1 MSGSIGGG
9 GHNSQDFEL
18 NLASII
24 DCFTV
29 LIAFMLVSSAF
40 LSIGILDA
48 GIAAAGTTSTNATP
62 PAVNIAVELN
72 KNQTFEIKVTG
83 KATSNVKVA
92 RGKTEEGWDF
102 DALSQQLQAMKGKW
116 PDVQALTVTAEN
128 KIEYREIV
136 KTIETARKTHPAV
149 VLGGF

>member
-1 MSGSIGGG
+1 MSSIGGG
-9 GHNSQDFEL
+9 HGAGSQEFEL

-40 LSIGILDA
+40 VSIGILDA
-48 GIAAAGTTSTNATP
+48 GIAAAGQTAASTTP
-62 PAVNIAVELN
+62 PAVTISVELG
-72 KNQTFEIKVTG
+72 KDQGFEIKVTG
-83 KATSNVKVA
+83 KATLNAKVA
-92 RGKTEEGWDF
+92 KGAAGWDF
-102 DALSQQLQAMKGKW
+102 AGLGKQLEGMKGKW
-116 PDVQALTVTAEN
+116 PDVQALTVVAQN
-128 KIEYREIV
+128 QIEYKEVV